1 MSKTHS
7 LPFDLSC
14 IALAFSTAEAH
25 AVAFDSMTA
34 EMLQWHASEV
44 YPANQQIKAELVC
57 AGKAASTA
65 AVYASA
71 ILKWARSGKTP
82 VSLHACINKNP
93 PDHVKSKAGRPA
105 KQGAG
110 KTTATNS
117 GAAVDPLAPSTV
129 ASEAVSP
136 MHRWV
141 KDLNALNAGATI
153 LRDAKNQ
160 TMSAEDAAALKDA
173 VSKCIALLGKYTA

>member
-1 MSKTHS
+1 MAKTHS
-7 LPFDLSC
+7 LPFDLSS

-25 AVAFDSMTA
+25 ANAFDAMTA
-34 EMLQWHASEV
+34 EMLQWFHAGV
-44 YPANQQIKAELVC
+44 FPASADIKVALVQ
-57 AGKAASTA
+57 AGRRATTA

-82 VSLHACINKNP
+82 ASLHKCVGSNP

-110 KTTATNS
+110 KTTAV
-117 GAAVDPLAPSTV
+117 GAKGSIAAPLLV
-129 ASEAVSP
+129 AATESQSP

-141 KDLNALNAGATI
+141 VQANALSAAAFMLRNAKNETMNTD
-153 LRDAKNQ
+153 DAKALQ
-160 TMSAEDAAALKDA
+160 DAANLIA
-173 VSKCIALLGKYTA
+173 ALLGKYTK